1 MSRNSLMEK
10 ALAAAMGAVLLASG
24 TTAFA
29 GGDRFECR
37 APVPGE
43 DASMSARFEDDDD
56 RMKFSASFEA
66 APGGS
71 FAAGDMLGVTVDGEL
86 VAVMELAG
94 AAIGDVT
101 GDVDFDT
108 TAQIDDADSPFPV
121 NFPAT
126 GAGIDVMVG
135 TFGCTLQ
142 AR

>member
-1 MSRNSLMEK
+1 MSRSSFKERTF
-10 ALAAAMGAVLLASG
+10 AAAIGVAILLGSTVAN
-24 TTAFA
+24 A

-37 APVPGE
+37 SSAPGE
-43 DASMSARFEDDDD
+43 DASIDARFEDDSD

-71 FAAGDMLGVTVDGEL
+71 FGTGDMLGVTVDGYL
-86 VAVMELAG
+86 VAVMQLSGTAP
-94 AAIGDVT
+94 GDVT
-101 GDVDFDT
+101 GDVNFDT
-108 TAQIDDADSPFPV
+108 TAQVDDADAPFPA

-126 GAGIDVMVG
+126 GAGTNVLVG